1 MKKEYSR
8 PVLQTQPYVFD
19 NICDLT
25 TSPTPA
31 DDQYGEDAKSRN
43 EFEDFQ
49 AAASHSDLQPLMF
62 KTKWKVISMLFLLD
76 AYRQS
81 VGSTNHKPH
90 SSEQI
95 IKKYFILYN
104 SRMDVFYDL

>member
-25 TSPTPA
+25 TSQTPA

-43 EFEDFQ
+43 EFEDFVQ
-49 AAASHSDLQPLMF
+49 SQEST
-62 KTKWKVISMLFLLD
+62 KT
-76 AYRQS
+76 
-81 VGSTNHKPH
+81 
-90 SSEQI
+90 
-95 IKKYFILYN
+95 N
-104 SRMDVFYDL
+104 SLW